1 MHTTPTP
8 GDDVVDGAAMDWL
21 QGRLRWERILRN
33 LHDKAEGTAPIVPVA
48 DITEATDTVTP
59 TSSEGDQAA

>member
-1 MHTTPTP
+1 MNTTPIR
-8 GDDVVDGAAMDWL
+8 GDDEFDGAAMDWL

-48 DITEATDTVTP
+48 EIADG
-59 TSSEGDQAA
+59 TSEDDQAA

>member
-1 MHTTPTP
+1 MSTTPTR
-8 GDDVVDGAAMDWL
+8 GDDEFDGAAMDWL

-48 DITEATDTVTP
+48 EITEP
-59 TSSEGDQAA
+59 TGSEDDQAA

>member
-1 MHTTPTP
+1 MHTTTP
-8 GDDVVDGAAMDWL
+8 GDDGVDGAAMDWL

-48 DITEATDTVTP
+48 AITEVAEVAEP
-59 TSSEGDQAA
+59 SGSEGDQAA

>member
-8 GDDVVDGAAMDWL
+8 GDDGVDGAAMDWL

-48 DITEATDTVTP
+48 DISEAAEP
-59 TSSEGDQAA
+59 SGSEDDQAA